1 MAVVEQE
8 RRPVLLR
15 RDRVVR
21 ALVDELEVAHAELV
35 ADRRARVGAHRAG
48 HDQRRLLRQVIGE
61 REHFGRHLGLRQ
73 HALDGAGAVA
83 HLEEV
88 QLPAGA
94 PSRQPPVRRP
104 RPPRVRPDPPDR
116 RRLRHASP
124 RNGRRAPAK
133 LGAGGRGRLESAAG
147 GTAMLGFRLNE
158 EQESFRAAVR
168 SFAEKS
174 LAPRV
179 EELERTETFPMDLF
193 RALGRLGYLGV
204 GYPEEYGGSG
214 GDMVMR
220 CLLIE
225 EIARVNCGFAA
236 ALLAHVGLG
245 CIPMFIVDPRTPG
258 FSVSRKLKKT
268 GHHTSETA
276 ALSFDDMKVP
286 AAALLGGI
294 EGGFKQVTG
303 TLEGGRIT
311 HAARSVGVSQAA
323 LEAAL
328 KYAREREQFGQPI
341 ARFQAIKFK
350 LARMAMEVETA
361 RTMTWRA
368 AWLFDQGYSMRE
380 AAMAKLFASEVAQ
393 RVTWEAVQIHGGY
406 GYITEFPV
414 ERFWRDAR
422 LMTITEG
429 TTEIQLTIIAR
440 ELGL

>member
-1 MAVVEQE
+1 
-8 RRPVLLR
+8 
-15 RDRVVR
+15 
-21 ALVDELEVAHAELV
+21 
-35 ADRRARVGAHRAG
+35 
-48 HDQRRLLRQVIGE
+48 
-61 REHFGRHLGLRQ
+61 
-73 HALDGAGAVA
+73 
-83 HLEEV
+83 
-88 QLPAGA
+88 
-94 PSRQPPVRRP
+94 
-104 RPPRVRPDPPDR
+104 
-116 RRLRHASP
+116 
-124 RNGRRAPAK
+124 
-133 LGAGGRGRLESAAG
+133 
-147 GTAMLGFRLNE
+147 MLGFRLNE
-158 EQESFRAAVR
+158 EQESFRLAVR
-168 SFAEKS
+168 SFAEKE

-179 EELERTETFPMDLF
+179 DQLEETETFPKDLF
-193 RALGRLGYLGV
+193 QKLGTLGYLGV

-225 EIARVNCGFAA
+225 EIARINCGFAA

-245 CIPMFIVDPRTPG
+245 CIPVFKFGTEAQKQQYLVPAIRGEKLGSFGLSEPNSGSDAASIRTTAERRGDEYVINGSKMFITNGNIADYCLVAAYTDRTKRGSGISMFIVDTRTPG

-276 ALSFDDMKVP
+276 ALTFEDMRVP
-286 AAALLGGI
+286 ASALLGGI

-328 KYAREREQFGQPI
+328 RYAKEREQFGQPI
-341 ARFQAIKFK
+341 AKFQAIKFK

-361 RTMTWRA
+361 RTMMWRA
-368 AWLFDQGYSMRE
+368 SWLFDQGECMRE

-393 RVTWEAVQIHGGY
+393 RITWEAVQIHGGY

>member
-1 MAVVEQE
+1 
-8 RRPVLLR
+8 
-15 RDRVVR
+15 
-21 ALVDELEVAHAELV
+21 
-35 ADRRARVGAHRAG
+35 
-48 HDQRRLLRQVIGE
+48 
-61 REHFGRHLGLRQ
+61 
-73 HALDGAGAVA
+73 
-83 HLEEV
+83 
-88 QLPAGA
+88 
-94 PSRQPPVRRP
+94 
-104 RPPRVRPDPPDR
+104 
-116 RRLRHASP
+116 
-124 RNGRRAPAK
+124 
-133 LGAGGRGRLESAAG
+133 
-147 GTAMLGFRLNE
+147 
-158 EQESFRAAVR
+158 
-168 SFAEKS
+168 
-174 LAPRV
+174 
-179 EELERTETFPMDLF
+179 
-193 RALGRLGYLGV
+193 
-204 GYPEEYGGSG
+204 
-214 GDMVMR
+214 
-220 CLLIE
+220 
-225 EIARVNCGFAA
+225 
-236 ALLAHVGLG
+236 
-245 CIPMFIVDPRTPG
+245 
-258 FSVSRKLKKT
+258 
-268 GHHTSETA
+268 
-276 ALSFDDMKVP
+276 
-286 AAALLGGI
+286 
-294 EGGFKQVTG
+294 VTG

>member
-1 MAVVEQE
+1 
-8 RRPVLLR
+8 
-15 RDRVVR
+15 
-21 ALVDELEVAHAELV
+21 
-35 ADRRARVGAHRAG
+35 
-48 HDQRRLLRQVIGE
+48 
-61 REHFGRHLGLRQ
+61 
-73 HALDGAGAVA
+73 
-83 HLEEV
+83 
-88 QLPAGA
+88 
-94 PSRQPPVRRP
+94 
-104 RPPRVRPDPPDR
+104 
-116 RRLRHASP
+116 
-124 RNGRRAPAK
+124 
-133 LGAGGRGRLESAAG
+133 
-147 GTAMLGFRLNE
+147 MLGFRLNE
-158 EQESFRAAVR
+158 EQESFRLAVR
-168 SFAEKS
+168 AFAEKA

-179 EELERTETFPMDLF
+179 DELEETETFPKDLF
-193 RALGRLGYLGV
+193 QELGRLGYLGV

-225 EIARVNCGFAA
+225 EIGRINCGFAA

-245 CIPMFIVDPRTPG
+245 CIPIFRFGTEEQKRRYLVPAIRGEKLGSFGLSEPNSGSDAASIRTTAVRDGDAYVVNGSKIFITNGTIADYCMLAAYTDRTRRGAGISMFVVDTKTPG
-258 FSVSRKLKKT
+258 YVVSKKLRKL

-276 ALSFDDMKVP
+276 VLAFENMRVP
-286 AAALLGGI
+286 ASALLGGV
-294 EGGFKQVTG
+294 EGGFSQVTS

-323 LEAAL
+323 LEAAV
-328 KYAREREQFGQPI
+328 KYAKERVQFGQPI
-341 ARFQAIKFK
+341 AKFQAIKFK

-361 RTMTWRA
+361 RTMMWRA
-368 AWLFDQGYSMRE
+368 ASLFDQGYAMRE

-393 RVTWEAVQIHGGY
+393 RVTWEAVQVFGGY

>member
-1 MAVVEQE
+1 
-8 RRPVLLR
+8 
-15 RDRVVR
+15 
-21 ALVDELEVAHAELV
+21 
-35 ADRRARVGAHRAG
+35 
-48 HDQRRLLRQVIGE
+48 
-61 REHFGRHLGLRQ
+61 
-73 HALDGAGAVA
+73 
-83 HLEEV
+83 
-88 QLPAGA
+88 
-94 PSRQPPVRRP
+94 
-104 RPPRVRPDPPDR
+104 
-116 RRLRHASP
+116 
-124 RNGRRAPAK
+124 
-133 LGAGGRGRLESAAG
+133 
-147 GTAMLGFRLNE
+147 MLGFRLNE
-158 EQESFRAAVR
+158 EQESFRLAVR

-179 EELERTETFPMDLF
+179 EELERTETFPRDLF
-193 RALGRLGYLGV
+193 RELGRLGYLGV

-225 EIARVNCGFAA
+225 ELGRVNAGFAA

-245 CIPMFIVDPRTPG
+245 CIPIMKFGTEEQKQGYLVPALKGDKLGSLGLSEPNAGSDAASIRTTAERRGDHYVINGSKMFITNGNIAEYCLVAAYTDRSRRGAGISMFIVDTETPG

-276 ALSFDDMKVP
+276 ALTFEDMKVP
-286 AAALLGGI
+286 ASALLGGI

-311 HAARSVGVSQAA
+311 HAARSVGISQAA
-323 LEAAL
+323 LEAAV

-341 ARFQAIKFK
+341 AKFQAIKFK

-361 RTMTWRA
+361 RTMMWRA
-368 AWLFDQGYSMRE
+368 AWLFDQGACMRE
-380 AAMAKLFASEVAQ
+380 AAMAKLFASEVVQ

>member
-1 MAVVEQE
+1 
-8 RRPVLLR
+8 
-15 RDRVVR
+15 
-21 ALVDELEVAHAELV
+21 
-35 ADRRARVGAHRAG
+35 
-48 HDQRRLLRQVIGE
+48 
-61 REHFGRHLGLRQ
+61 
-73 HALDGAGAVA
+73 
-83 HLEEV
+83 
-88 QLPAGA
+88 
-94 PSRQPPVRRP
+94 
-104 RPPRVRPDPPDR
+104 
-116 RRLRHASP
+116 
-124 RNGRRAPAK
+124 
-133 LGAGGRGRLESAAG
+133 
-147 GTAMLGFRLNE
+147 MLGFRLNE
-158 EQESFRAAVR
+158 EQESFRLAVR
-168 SFAEKS
+168 GFAEKA

-179 EELERTETFPMDLF
+179 EELERTETFPLDLF
-193 RALGRLGYLGV
+193 RELGKLGYLGV
-204 GYPEEYGGSG
+204 GYPETYGGSG

-220 CLLIE
+220 CVLIE
-225 EIARVNCGFAA
+225 EIARINCGFAA

-245 CIPMFIVDPRTPG
+245 CIPILKFGTEEQKQRYLVPAIKGEKLGSLGLSEPNSGSDAASIRTTAEPRGDGYVINGTKMFITNGNIADYCLVAAYTDRSRRGAGISMFIVDTKTPG

-276 ALSFDDMKVP
+276 ALTFEDMHVP
-286 AAALLGGI
+286 GSALLGGS

-311 HAARSVGVSQAA
+311 HAARSVGVSQSA

-341 ARFQAIKFK
+341 AKFQAIKFK

-361 RTMTWRA
+361 RTMMWRA
-368 AWLFDQGYSMRE
+368 AWLFDQGPCMRE

-440 ELGL
+440 ELGV

>member
-1 MAVVEQE
+1 
-8 RRPVLLR
+8 
-15 RDRVVR
+15 
-21 ALVDELEVAHAELV
+21 
-35 ADRRARVGAHRAG
+35 
-48 HDQRRLLRQVIGE
+48 
-61 REHFGRHLGLRQ
+61 
-73 HALDGAGAVA
+73 
-83 HLEEV
+83 
-88 QLPAGA
+88 
-94 PSRQPPVRRP
+94 
-104 RPPRVRPDPPDR
+104 
-116 RRLRHASP
+116 
-124 RNGRRAPAK
+124 
-133 LGAGGRGRLESAAG
+133 
-147 GTAMLGFRLNE
+147 MLGFELNE
-158 EQESFRAAVR
+158 EQDAFRTAVR
-168 SFAEKS
+168 SFAEKT

-179 EELERTETFPMDLF
+179 EELEATETFPQDIF
-193 RALGRLGYLGV
+193 KELGRLGYLGV
-204 GYPEEYGGSG
+204 GYPETYGGSG

-236 ALLAHVGLG
+236 ALLAHVGLAT
-245 CIPMFIVDPRTPG
+245 IPILRFGTEEQKRSYLIPALRGERLGSFGLSEPNSGSDAASIRTTAERRGDHYVINGTKMFITNGNIADYCMVAAYTDRSKRGSGISMFIVDTATPG
-258 FSVSRKLKKT
+258 YSVSRKLKKT

-276 ALSFDDMKVP
+276 ALAFDDMKVP
-286 AAALLGGI
+286 ASALLGGI

-328 KYAREREQFGQPI
+328 RYAQQREQFGQTI
-341 ARFQAIKFK
+341 AKFQAIRFK

-361 RTMTWRA
+361 RTMMWRA
-368 AWLFDQGYSMRE
+368 AWLFDRGPSMRE

>member
-1 MAVVEQE
+1 MVAA
-8 RRPVLLR
+8 RRIP
-15 RDRVVR
+15 
-21 ALVDELEVAHAELV
+21 
-35 ADRRARVGAHRAG
+35 
-48 HDQRRLLRQVIGE
+48 
-61 REHFGRHLGLRQ
+61 
-73 HALDGAGAVA
+73 
-83 HLEEV
+83 
-88 QLPAGA
+88 
-94 PSRQPPVRRP
+94 
-104 RPPRVRPDPPDR
+104 
-116 RRLRHASP
+116 
-124 RNGRRAPAK
+124 
-133 LGAGGRGRLESAAG
+133 
-147 GTAMLGFRLNE
+147 MLGFRLNE
-158 EQESFRAAVR
+158 EQESFRLAVR
-168 SFAEKS
+168 SFAEKE

-179 EELERTETFPMDLF
+179 DELERTETFPKDLF
-193 RALGRLGYLGV
+193 RQLGRLGYLGV

-220 CLLIE
+220 CLPIE
-225 EIARVNCGFAA
+225 EIARINCGFAA

-245 CIPMFIVDPRTPG
+245 CIPIMKFGTEEQRQRYLVPALRGDKLGSLGLSEPNAGSDAASIRTTAERRGDGYVINGSKMFITNGNIADYCLVAAYTDRSRRGAGISMFIVDTKTPG
-258 FSVSRKLKKT
+258 YSVSRKLKKT

-276 ALSFDDMKVP
+276 ALTFEDMRVP

-328 KYAREREQFGQPI
+328 KYAKEREQFGQPI
-341 ARFQAIKFK
+341 AKFQAIKFK

-361 RTMTWRA
+361 RTMMWRA
-368 AWLFDQGYSMRE
+368 AHLFDRGYCMRE
-380 AAMAKLFASEVAQ
+380 AAMAKLFASEVSQ

-440 ELGL
+440 ELGV

>member
-1 MAVVEQE
+1 
-8 RRPVLLR
+8 
-15 RDRVVR
+15 
-21 ALVDELEVAHAELV
+21 
-35 ADRRARVGAHRAG
+35 
-48 HDQRRLLRQVIGE
+48 
-61 REHFGRHLGLRQ
+61 
-73 HALDGAGAVA
+73 
-83 HLEEV
+83 
-88 QLPAGA
+88 
-94 PSRQPPVRRP
+94 
-104 RPPRVRPDPPDR
+104 
-116 RRLRHASP
+116 
-124 RNGRRAPAK
+124 
-133 LGAGGRGRLESAAG
+133 
-147 GTAMLGFRLNE
+147 MLGFTLDE
-158 EQESFRAAVR
+158 EQEAFRLAVR
-168 SFAEKS
+168 GFAERS

-179 EELERTETFPMDLF
+179 EELEQAETFPLDLF
-193 RALGRLGYLGV
+193 RELGRLGYLGV

-245 CIPMFIVDPRTPG
+245 CIPLLRFGTEAQKREFLVPALRGEKLGCWGLSEPNSGSDAASIRTTAERRGDDYVINGSKMFITNGNIADYCLVAAYTDRSRRGAGISTFVVDTKTPG
-258 FSVSRKLKKT
+258 FHVSRKLRKT

-276 ALSFDDMKVP
+276 ALTFEDLRVP
-286 AAALLGGI
+286 ASALLGGV

-328 KYAREREQFGQPI
+328 GYAREREQFGQKI
-341 ARFQAIKFK
+341 ASFQAIKFK
-350 LARMAMEVETA
+350 LARMATEVETA
-361 RTMTWRA
+361 RTAMWRA
-368 AWLFDQGYSMRE
+368 AWLFDRGPCMRE

-393 RVTWEAVQIHGGY
+393 RVTWEAMQIHGGY

-414 ERFWRDAR
+414 ERYWRDAR

-429 TTEIQLTIIAR
+429 TTEIQLIIIAR

>member
-1 MAVVEQE
+1 
-8 RRPVLLR
+8 
-15 RDRVVR
+15 
-21 ALVDELEVAHAELV
+21 
-35 ADRRARVGAHRAG
+35 
-48 HDQRRLLRQVIGE
+48 
-61 REHFGRHLGLRQ
+61 
-73 HALDGAGAVA
+73 
-83 HLEEV
+83 
-88 QLPAGA
+88 
-94 PSRQPPVRRP
+94 
-104 RPPRVRPDPPDR
+104 
-116 RRLRHASP
+116 
-124 RNGRRAPAK
+124 
-133 LGAGGRGRLESAAG
+133 
-147 GTAMLGFRLNE
+147 MLGFRLNE

-168 SFAEKS
+168 GFAEKE

-179 EELERTETFPMDLF
+179 EELERTETFPVDLF
-193 RALGRLGYLGV
+193 RQLGRLGYLGV
-204 GYPEEYGGSG
+204 GISEEYGGSG

-225 EIARVNCGFAA
+225 EIARINCGFAA
-236 ALLAHVGLG
+236 ALLAHVGLAT
-245 CIPMFIVDPRTPG
+245 IPLIKFGTEAQKQEYLGPALRGEKLGAFGLSEPNSGSDAASIRTTAERRGDQYVINGSKMFITNGNIADYCMVAAYTDRTRRGAGISMFIVDTETPG

-276 ALSFDDMKVP
+276 ALTFEDMHVP
-286 AAALLGGI
+286 ASALLGGV

-328 KYAREREQFGQPI
+328 QYAQEREQFGQKI
-341 ARFQAIKFK
+341 AKFQAIKFK

-361 RTMTWRA
+361 RTMMWRA
-368 AWLFDQGYSMRE
+368 AWLFDQGPCMRE

-393 RVTWEAVQIHGGY
+393 RVTWEAVQVFGGY

-429 TTEIQLTIIAR
+429 TTEIQLILIAR

>member
-15 RDRVVR
+15 RDRVVG
-21 ALVDELEVAHAELV
+21 ALVDDLEVAHAELV

-61 REHFGRHLGLRQ
+61 REHLGRHLGLRH

-83 HLEEV
+83 HLQEV
-88 QLPAGA
+88 QLPARA
-94 PSRQPPVRRP
+94 PSRQPPVQRD
-104 RPPRVRPDPPDR
+104 RPPRVRADPLDR

-124 RNGRRAPAK
+124 RHSRRAPAK
-133 LGAGGRGRLESAAG
+133 LVAGGRGRLESAAG

-236 ALLAHVGLG
+236 A
-245 CIPMFIVDPRTPG
+245 
-258 FSVSRKLKKT
+258 RKRKKT

-323 LEAAL
+323 FEAAL
-328 KYAREREQFGQPI
+328 KYAKEREQFGQPI

-361 RTMTWRA
+361 RTMMWRA

-440 ELGL
+440 ELGP